1 MEGLTRLQASR
12 RGYRAHI
19 TKTFGRITEITDSA
33 EPTTPAQLILL
44 RTALEQLQQKKV
56 KLEEVDTRIA
66 DSIQDATALE
76 EEICEVEDYRTVLME
91 KIAFLQDF
99 ISSPRIPS
107 PTNTETSRTETI
119 VSGSDE
125 DTNLDGTV
133 TLPQP
138 PKSETEDVTHTQ
150 AQHTGRAVSKSM
162 HHSQDS
168 SHHNMSR
175 LPKLSLLYFS
185 GDPLMWQT
193 FWDSFNAAVHTNPN
207 LTGVQLSQGSSEG

>member
-33 EPTTPAQLILL
+33 EPTTPAQLISL

-119 VSGSDE
+119 VSENIGSDE

-133 TLPQP
+133 TSPQP
-138 PKSETEDVTHTQ
+138 SNSETEDVTHTR
-150 AQHTGRAVSKSM
+150 AQHTGRAVSESM

-175 LPKLSLLYFS
+175 LPKLSLPYFS
-185 GDPLMWQT
+185 GDPLM
-193 FWDSFNAAVHTNPN
+193 
-207 LTGVQLSQGSSEG
+207 

>member
-1 MEGLTRLQASR
+1 MEGLTRLQVSR

-33 EPTTPAQLILL
+33 EPTTPAQLISL
-44 RTALEQLQQKKV
+44 RTALEQLQQKKI
-56 KLEEVDTRIA
+56 KLEEVDMRIA

-119 VSGSDE
+119 VSENIGSDV

-133 TLPQP
+133 TSPQP
-138 PKSETEDVTHTQ
+138 PKSETEDVTHT
-150 AQHTGRAVSKSM
+150 RA
-162 HHSQDS
+162 
-168 SHHNMSR
+168 
-175 LPKLSLLYFS
+175 
-185 GDPLMWQT
+185 
-193 FWDSFNAAVHTNPN
+193 
-207 LTGVQLSQGSSEG
+207 